1 MAKRGNV
8 CPQCGRVHGVLPD
21 VVNKSRKSGLCSTC
35 RRKGQKELGSKGSL
49 MTQPIEKEKGH
60 AAAGKELAQRL
71 KELDERELRAFVGE
85 LSRWPELLEDI
96 SDMLDLALRS
106 GEHSRDYSDFASQ
119 LNEDGLL

>member
-21 VVNKSRKSGLCSTC
+21 VANKPSKSGLCAAC
-35 RRKGQKELGSKGSL
+35 RRKRREERKSKGSL
-49 MTQPIEKEKGH
+49 MTQPIEEEKGH

-96 SDMLDLALRS
+96 SDMLDLVLRS
-106 GEHSRDYSDFASQ
+106 NEPSRDYSDFASQ